1 MKPALVVA
9 MILVAASARTTSADM
24 WRDYGS
30 WTVRE
35 PTAFG
40 CQHRESLSPL
50 SEYARGNDHDGFER
64 ALREQMMSG
73 ECALLQGGA
82 HVLIYENLPRDDLR
96 RIRQIGDGRFLWLPF
111 NVVHQ
116 AGTP

>member
-1 MKPALVVA
+1 MKAVVLALA
-9 MILVAASARTTSADM
+9 LATFARTASADM

-30 WTVRE
+30 WMVRE
-35 PTAFG
+35 PAAFG
-40 CQHRESLSPL
+40 CEHRESLSPI
-50 SEYARGNDHDGFER
+50 SEYARGNDRDGFER
-64 ALREQMMSG
+64 ALREQMMTG

-96 RIRQIGDGRFLWLPF
+96 RIREIGGSRYLWLPF